1 MKKSTSMLLSLVAVA
16 SIASSTVAQAQLSRP
31 VKFTIFGGASLP
43 SGDTGD
49 GLKTG
54 YSLGGAVDLR
64 APLMPAG
71 LRGELAY
78 SSLGAKDTGGLQS
91 LKMNDLGG
99 NANVVFWMPSVGTPL
114 TAYLTG
120 GPSYSKI
127 EFKGSDSGV
136 SGSVSENHW
145 GFNAGAGVD
154 FALGGLGTRLD
165 LRYRRISLG
174 KDDTGK
180 SVNLQTIPIT
190 FGITF

>member
-54 YSLGGAVDLR
+54 YTLGGAADLR
-64 APLMPAG
+64 APLMPVG

-78 SSLGAKDTGGLQS
+78 SSLGAKDTGGLES
-91 LKMNDLGG
+91 ASFNDLGG
-99 NANVVFWMPSVGTPL
+99 NVNAVFWLPSAGTPL

-120 GPSYSKI
+120 GPSYSHLT
-127 EFKGSDSGV
+127 FKVSDSGV
-136 SGSVSENHW
+136 SESASEDHW
-145 GFNAGAGVD
+145 GFNVGGGID

-165 LRYRRISLG
+165 VRYRRISMG
-174 KDDTGK
+174 DG
-180 SVNLQTIPIT
+180 VNYQTIPIT
-190 FGITF
+190 FGVTF

>member
-1 MKKSTSMLLSLVAVA
+1 MKKMLLTGVALGLGLA
-16 SIASSTVAQAQLSRP
+16 FSSVAQAQLSKP
-31 VKFTIFGGASLP
+31 LKFTVFGGAALP
-43 SGDTGD
+43 SGDTSD

-54 YSLGGAVDLR
+54 YSLGGALDVR
-64 APLMPAG
+64 APLMPVG

-78 SSLGAKDTGGLQS
+78 SSLGAKDTGGLES

-99 NANVVFWMPSVGTPL
+99 NANAVFWMPSVGTPI

-127 EFKGSDSGV
+127 EFKASDSGT

-145 GFNAGAGVD
+145 GFNVGAGVD

-180 SVNLQTIPIT
+180 SVNMQTIPIT